1 MYVAQGKV
9 AKAYMIKHEAI
20 QLGIAK
26 FGGVCN
32 SWRHDGFL
40 TSAHSWSKDCPQ
52 LNHDWY
58 MTKDKEPELGINQ
71 ICCNTHISIVG
82 CGTVYKACIE
92 RRAGILNHVT

>member
-1 MYVAQGKV
+1 
-9 AKAYMIKHEAI
+9 MIKHQAI

-40 TSAHSWSKDCPQ
+40 ASAHSWSKDCPQ

-58 MTKDKEPELGINQ
+58 MTKDKELELGINQ
-71 ICCNTHISIVG
+71 ICCRKHISVCVVWNSEKG
-82 CGTVYKACIE
+82 VHEKKGWSYEVMSPE
-92 RRAGILNHVT
+92 